1 MILKYVLLELL
12 YRHIIKI
19 DKKKKKPVRFL
30 IVEST
35 CINVLLFIRGIFFL
49 SFFFFLGERN
59 KKESLMRTLHGIGRY
74 DSNYKM
80 LAICRLRNK
89 ITKKKNSINN
99 SHARKIF
106 FP

>member
-19 DKKKKKPVRFL
+19 DKKKKPVRFL

-49 SFFFFLGERN
+49 SFSFWGKET